1 MSGGTGRRVAAAV
14 FGVSRVRGVAP
25 RLPGV
30 QMWRQLSLGR
40 RILASVL
47 GLRPSGGARGGRGG
61 GGGVAAGT
69 GAVPGVR
76 RRPRTRRDRT
86 SVVRVQGIVPVRGGA
101 VGVARVRWATLVLVG
116 GVVMAGLAVAG
127 LQDTTGP
134 ALGGPVV
141 SVAPTGP
148 DGTYDVGAPATQDDT
163 YYESALPTDDATD
176 EGMDPPAP
184 YWLGAVALPLS
195 PGATSVSGVVFD
207 EDGAR
212 MTTTDPD
219 LQADD
224 SGPAT
229 TIVIAS
235 GVAVETSAR
244 LDDDAA
250 VEQALWDCEL
260 PLLDAPEVPGLRVD
274 AVVGRTYC
282 FSTIEGATAV
292 FSVGHAGPDSVP
304 LVVAVG
310 GGGNSEW

>member
-14 FGVSRVRGVAP
+14 FGVSRVRGMAP

-47 GLRPSGGARGGRGG
+47 GLRPSGVARGGRGG

-76 RRPRTRRDRT
+76 RRPKTRRDRT

-148 DGTYDVGAPATQDDT
+148 DGTYDVGAPATQDT
-163 YYESALPTDDATD
+163 YDESASPTEDATD

-184 YWLGAVALPLS
+184 YWLEAVALPLS
-195 PGATSVSGVVFD
+195 PGSTSVSGVAFD
-207 EDGAR
+207 ENGAR

-219 LQADD
+219 LQADG
-224 SGPAT
+224 SGTAT

-235 GVAVETSAR
+235 GVAVATSAR

-250 VEQALWDCEL
+250 VKQALWDCEL

-292 FSVGHAGPDSVP
+292 FSVGPARPDSVA
-304 LVVAVG
+304 LIVAVDG
-310 GGGNSEW
+310 GENSEW